1 MQFQKGQSGN
11 PAGRPRGSRN
21 KATLRMQEMLEQ
33 EAGQLVDKAV
43 KMALAGNIGALR
55 LCLDRLV
62 PMRRNELLLYEMPR
76 LQKAADAV
84 AAMARITSAAVAGDV
99 TPDEAAKLAKVV
111 SHYVNALE
119 ATDFEDRLV
128 ALEQADLKRFA
139 GESSDAPINNNV
151 PLNNSS
157 RDAEP

>member
-43 KMALAGNIGALR
+43 KMALAGNIAAIR

-62 PMRRNELLLYEMPR
+62 PMRRNELLLYQMPSM
-76 LQKAADAV
+76 QKAADAV
-84 AAMARITSAAVAGDV
+84 SAMARITSAAVAGDV
-99 TPDEAAKLAKVV
+99 TPDEAAKLAKVI
-111 SHYVNALE
+111 SHYVNTLE
-119 ATDFEDRLV
+119 ATDFEDRLSQ
-128 ALEQADLKRFA
+128 LERADLKRIA
-139 GESSDAPINNNV
+139 GQSSDAPINNNV

-157 RDAEP
+157 RNAAP